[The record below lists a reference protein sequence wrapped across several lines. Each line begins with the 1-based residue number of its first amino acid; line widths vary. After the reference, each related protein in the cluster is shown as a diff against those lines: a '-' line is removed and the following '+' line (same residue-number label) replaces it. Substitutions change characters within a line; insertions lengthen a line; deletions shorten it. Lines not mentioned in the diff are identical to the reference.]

1 MSKIKDEK
9 SGNVPIVSS
18 SHLVTEKS
26 VRLSEFE
33 YALTMVN
40 NAFHRWMLSSSQA
53 CELDNMSPLDILVMH
68 NIHHRNRAKRIAD
81 IAFTLNVDDTH
92 NVSYSVRKLA
102 KKGFVEHQRK
112 GKDTYYSV
120 TEEGKTFCLEYAKI
134 REECLVKSLEQ
145 MNIDDSLGEVAKT
158 MRALS
163 GFYDQASR
171 AARSL

>member
-1 MSKIKDEK
+1 MSKINVENE
-9 SGNVPIVSS
+9 GNVPIVSS
-18 SHLVTEKS
+18 SHLVTEES
-26 VRLSEFE
+26 VSLSEFE

-68 NIHHRNRAKRIAD
+68 NIHHRNRAKRITD
-81 IAFTLNVDDTH
+81 VAFTLNLDDTH
-92 NVSYSVRKLA
+92 NVSYSIRKLT
-102 KKGFVEHQRK
+102 KKGFLNHQRK

-120 TEEGKTFCLEYAKI
+120 TEEGKNFCVEYAKV
-134 REECLVKSLEQ
+134 REECLVKALEQ
-145 MNIDDSLGEVAKT
+145 MNIEGSLGDMAKV
-158 MRALS
+158 MRTLS